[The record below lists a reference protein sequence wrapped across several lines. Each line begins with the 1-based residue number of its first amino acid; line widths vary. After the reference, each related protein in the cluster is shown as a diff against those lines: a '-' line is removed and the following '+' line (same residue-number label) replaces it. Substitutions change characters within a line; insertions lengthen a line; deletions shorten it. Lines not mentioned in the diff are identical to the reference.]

1 MEERKLNEKE
11 SLELITRMIQNTKD
25 RMAENSGTPFLLWG
39 YVTVIISLLVWFLLK
54 ETGNN
59 NWQFLWFLLPVIA
72 FPATLWSQRKA
83 RKMLKTYIDRVVDYV
98 WTVFGLGAFL
108 VSCTAIFVWKI
119 PILFVILLMMGVGT
133 QALGTDI
140 LDTGSFHDDTH
151 GAAGDHAGTGSGG
164 LHQHAACTG
173 LADDLVGNGAAGQGN
188 GDHVLLG
195 ILDALADGLGHLGG
209 LTQAK
214 ADLALAVAHHHQGG
228 ELHDTTTLNGL
239 GYAVGSDYFL
249 NVLALLSFKSC
260 H

>member
-11 SLELITRMIQNTKD
+11 SLELITQMIQNTKD

-119 PILFVILLMMGVGT
+119 PILFVILLMMGMGT
-133 QALGTDI
+133 AL
-140 LDTGSFHDDTH
+140 
-151 GAAGDHAGTGSGG
+151 
-164 LHQHAACTG
+164 TG
-173 LADDLVGNGAAGQGN
+173 LIVNTKVVTMG
-188 GDHVLLG
+188 
-195 ILDALADGLGHLGG
+195 
-209 LTQAK
+209 
-214 ADLALAVAHHHQGG
+214 
-228 ELHDTTTLNGL
+228 
-239 GYAVGSDYFL
+239 
-249 NVLALLSFKSC
+249 
-260 H
+260 

>member
-108 VSCTAIFVWKI
+108 VYRHICMEDSYSVCHFADDGDGNC
-119 PILFVILLMMGVGT
+119 PD
-133 QALGTDI
+133 GTDCEHESGY
-140 LDTGSFHDDTH
+140 DRGS
-151 GAAGDHAGTGSGG
+151 AGS
-164 LHQHAACTG
+164 
-173 LADDLVGNGAAGQGN
+173 LALVGMFLYARHRPDTVFCIGVRLYD
-188 GDHVLLG
+188 GDSRTLHE
-195 ILDALADGLGHLGG
+195 
-209 LTQAK
+209 QC
-214 ADLALAVAHHHQGG
+214 G
-228 ELHDTTTLNGL
+228 EASQTIKEEDDICLKN
-239 GYAVGSDYFL
+239 
-249 NVLALLSFKSC
+249 
-260 H
+260 

>member
-119 PILFVILLMMGVGT
+119 PILFVILLMMGMGT
-133 QALGTDI
+133 AL
-140 LDTGSFHDDTH
+140 
-151 GAAGDHAGTGSGG
+151 
-164 LHQHAACTG
+164 TG
-173 LADDLVGNGAAGQGN
+173 LIVNTKVGYDRGSAGSLALVGMFLYARHRPDTVFCIGVRLYD
-188 GDHVLLG
+188 GDSRTLHE
-195 ILDALADGLGHLGG
+195 
-209 LTQAK
+209 QC
-214 ADLALAVAHHHQGG
+214 G
-228 ELHDTTTLNGL
+228 EASQTIKEEDDICLKN
-239 GYAVGSDYFL
+239 
-249 NVLALLSFKSC
+249 
-260 H
+260 